1 MATQTGA
8 AQRRRLPAPDMLVA
22 VFASIQVFAVI

>member
-1 MATQTGA
+1 VGA

-22 VFASIQVFAVI
+22 VSASIQAFAVI